1 MIEAGI
7 DILETKYYIKDNKKL
22 ITTSLENV
30 FSQAIE
36 IAERLGKEIVD
47 EEALQLH

>member
-30 FSQAIE
+30 FLASNGNCRKIRQ
-36 IAERLGKEIVD
+36 RD
-47 EEALQLH
+47 S